1 VVRNEGPMEEEEK
14 SKETLPEYKNLKEKL
29 YDKIPITVKALD
41 ILILVL
47 IVILVLFIAYFIIR
61 KYY

>member
-1 VVRNEGPMEEEEK
+1 MEEEEK
-14 SKETLPEYKNLKEKL
+14 NKETLPEYKNLKEKL

-41 ILILVL
+41 ILIIVL

>member
-1 VVRNEGPMEEEEK
+1 MEEEEK
-14 SKETLPEYKNLKEKL
+14 SKEALPEYKNLKEKL

-41 ILILVL
+41 IIIAVL